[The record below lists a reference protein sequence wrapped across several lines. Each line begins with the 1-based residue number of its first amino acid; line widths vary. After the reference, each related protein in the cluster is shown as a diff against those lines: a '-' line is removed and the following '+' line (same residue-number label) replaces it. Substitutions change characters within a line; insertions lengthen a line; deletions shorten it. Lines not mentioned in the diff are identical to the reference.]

1 MASGVAHQRSTTAP
15 SCTPGSGRAGRSSA
29 ASGAVVPAMVGGAAG
44 RVAPLQGE
52 LTLSFLTRLAAR
64 YHLTIRDL
72 LAAVTDVGGLHN
84 LTGML
89 YPDSEIHLNTQART
103 RVSVL
108 CRVPPQVLERAL
120 PAWTREE
127 PCGKYEAGPVGRLMR
142 GEEAVAAWGPA
153 CPACTATRTGRRVP
167 ARRYLAPEERACARH
182 RHWLLYLPG
191 TSGLPVPLGRCP
203 EMIEAQRRHIRLLH
217 RSPIGAR
224 AFEVARAVTNSWW
237 DQPWPVEERAWPAR
251 LKATRPDDADPDW
264 WKVAARDL
272 VTYPETVALA
282 RLLAGHHLQQ
292 RTVAASGGHLPYRLG
307 ELPALLAELAHELQR
322 PWLAHHL
329 AADTHGPLF
338 TWAHSCVRTQTASA
352 PAAQK
357 ALWAVHSA
365 HRPRP
370 LSDLLPHPPAAGGTQ
385 PVPGP
390 VKRLRGHSLQAERA
404 FTQGLAHAR
413 AYAAEYGH
421 LAVPKEDTPGGYPL
435 GQWLANTRARH
446 TRMPAHQAAAL
457 SALYPWWHAP
467 WSTLWQRTWH
477 QARDHTE
484 AHGPLQPASGFP
496 TTNYSL
502 GEWLYL
508 QCTRYPT
515 LHPEQ
520 QRLLT
525 EIGIDAAAAAAAR
538 PRRRNLKASAEEAL
552 AHARSYAAEHGNLA
566 SVTSATVHEGFR
578 LGQWL
583 ANQRNYQRTGHR
595 PLPAG
600 RAQALD
606 AIDPWWCPPWNL
618 KWQRSYHRARDA
630 ADGHVLRPE
639 HGFSNL
645 HDALAAR
652 WLQRQCATYN
662 ELSPE
667 QQQLLAGIGITT
679 GVARTAVERAA
690 RPRRRRLRP
699 RSHARKARQAKP
711 RKPQILQLP
720 PANIAHQAGS
730 G

>member
-1 MASGVAHQRSTTAP
+1 
-15 SCTPGSGRAGRSSA
+15 
-29 ASGAVVPAMVGGAAG
+29 
-44 RVAPLQGE
+44 
-52 LTLSFLTRLAAR
+52 
-64 YHLTIRDL
+64 
-72 LAAVTDVGGLHN
+72 
-84 LTGML
+84 
-89 YPDSEIHLNTQART
+89 
-103 RVSVL
+103 
-108 CRVPPQVLERAL
+108 
-120 PAWTREE
+120 
-127 PCGKYEAGPVGRLMR
+127 
-142 GEEAVAAWGPA
+142 
-153 CPACTATRTGRRVP
+153 
-167 ARRYLAPEERACARH
+167 
-182 RHWLLYLPG
+182 
-191 TSGLPVPLGRCP
+191 
-203 EMIEAQRRHIRLLH
+203 
-217 RSPIGAR
+217 
-224 AFEVARAVTNSWW
+224 
-237 DQPWPVEERAWPAR
+237 
-251 LKATRPDDADPDW
+251 
-264 WKVAARDL
+264 
-272 VTYPETVALA
+272 
-282 RLLAGHHLQQ
+282 
-292 RTVAASGGHLPYRLG
+292 
-307 ELPALLAELAHELQR
+307 
-322 PWLAHHL
+322 
-329 AADTHGPLF
+329 
-338 TWAHSCVRTQTASA
+338 
-352 PAAQK
+352 
-357 ALWAVHSA
+357 
-365 HRPRP
+365 
-370 LSDLLPHPPAAGGTQ
+370 
-385 PVPGP
+385 
-390 VKRLRGHSLQAERA
+390 
-404 FTQGLAHAR
+404 
-413 AYAAEYGH
+413 
-421 LAVPKEDTPGGYPL
+421 
-435 GQWLANTRARH
+435 
-446 TRMPAHQAAAL
+446 MPAHQAAAL

-538 PRRRNLKASAEEAL
+538 PHRRNLKASAEEAL
-552 AHARSYAAEHGNLA
+552 AQ
-566 SVTSATVHEGFR
+566 VSATTVHHGYP

-583 ANQRNYQRTGHR
+583 AGQRSQQQRR
-595 PLPAG
+595 VLSPE
-600 RAQALD
+600 RQQALN

-711 RKPQILQLP
+711 RKPQARWRPTSCNTVAFSHRWWCQGRLP
-720 PANIAHQAGS
+720 
-730 G
+730 